1 MRTPACPQTTGLPPD
16 GQGYCTA
23 HTRKGNAS
31 EYHIIKFMEG
41 HAASSRVELPMSEN
55 LGIKMFGR
63 CLVAL
68 RRVWTIH
75 TRQPDHED
83 AESLQKLANRVQ
95 ATGADMSP
103 WG

>member
-1 MRTPACPQTTGLPPD
+1 MHQSIMSSNFWRDTLQ
-16 GQGYCTA
+16 
-23 HTRKGNAS
+23 
-31 EYHIIKFMEG
+31 
-41 HAASSRVELPMSEN
+41 AAGWDFPMSEN

-75 TRQPDHED
+75 TRQPDDED
-83 AESLQKLANRVQ
+83 AEFVQKLANRAQ